1 VCFLILKSNNSNNAM
16 KKIIL
21 LLTFISCAQV
31 FSQNQESTLKV
42 FLNCDYC
49 DVTYIKQN
57 LDYVDFVRDQKD
69 ADAHL
74 FFRTQVNGGGGTIYE
89 IEFIGQN
96 NYNEIQDKITFS
108 TNSDSTDSEIRD
120 MILKYAKL
128 GLVRYWL
135 KNGAHDK
142 ISVELEK
149 KQKIDVKEEKDKWNK
164 WVFNIGARGFFY
176 GQESN
181 KNKNLNLSISA
192 KQVTNK
198 NKFLLRGSLNN
209 SKSVYTFDGEDIISN
224 QKSSRVYLYDVI
236 SINNHW
242 SVGAFSY
249 AGKSTYNNKAFYVT
263 LKPAIEYNFYSY
275 EESSK
280 KQLTLAYKVGGVHNN
295 YIEKTIFNKDNEF
308 LWEHTLTLG
317 GSVKQQWG
325 NITSEISYESFLND
339 SSLNAFS
346 FYLGTNFRLTKG
358 LSFDIS
364 GNYDITNNQVNLAGG
379 DLSLEEL
386 LLRQQQVKSGYNY
399 FFRIGL
405 SYSFGSMFNTIVNPR
420 FNF

>member
-21 LLTFISCAQV
+21 LLAFISCTQV
-31 FSQNQESTLKV
+31 FSQNNQATLKV
-42 FLNCDYC
+42 FINCNYC
-49 DVTYIKQN
+49 DITYIKQN

-135 KNGAHDK
+135 KSGAHDK
-142 ISVELEK
+142 ISVALEK
-149 KQKIDVKEEKDKWNK
+149 KVKVDVKEEKDTWNN

-181 KNKNLNLSISA
+181 KNRSFNFNVSI

-198 NKFLLRGSLNN
+198 NKFLIRGSLNN
-209 SKSVYTFDGEDIISN
+209 NKSVFSYDNEDIVSH
-224 QKSSRVYLYDVI
+224 QKSSRIHAYDVI

-242 SVGAFSY
+242 SVGAFAY
-249 AGKSTYNNKAFYVT
+249 AGKSTYSNKAFYAT
-263 LKPAIEYNFYSY
+263 LKPAIEYNFFSY

-280 KQLTLAYKVGGVHNN
+280 KQLTLAYKIGGLHNN
-295 YIEKTIFNKDNEF
+295 YIEKTIFNKEDEF
-308 LWEHTLTLG
+308 LWEHNLTLG
-317 GSVKQQWG
+317 GSLKQQWG

-339 SSLNAFS
+339 AALNAFS
-346 FYLGTNFRLTKG
+346 FYIGTSFRLVKG

-399 FFRIGL
+399 FFRVGL
-405 SYSFGSMFNTIVNPR
+405 NYSFGSMFNTIVNPR

>member
-1 VCFLILKSNNSNNAM
+1 MLKSNNSNNAM

-21 LLTFISCAQV
+21 LLAFISCAQV

-42 FLNCDYC
+42 FLNCNYC

-57 LDYVDFVRDQKD
+57 LDYVEFVRDQKD

-74 FFRTQVNGGGGTIYE
+74 FFRTEVNGGGGTIYE

-96 NYNEIQDKITFS
+96 SYNEIQDKITFS
-108 TNSDSTDSEIRD
+108 TNSDSTDSEVRD

-142 ISVELEK
+142 LSVELK
-149 KQKIDVKEEKDKWNK
+149 KEEVVDKKEEIDTWNK

-209 SKSVYTFDGEDIISN
+209 SKSVYTFDDEDIISN
-224 QKSSRVYLYDVI
+224 QKSSRIYLYDVI

-263 LKPAIEYNFYSY
+263 FKPAIEYNFFSY

-280 KQLTLAYKVGGVHNN
+280 KQLTLAYKVGGVHHN

-339 SSLNAFS
+339 ASLNAFS